1 MHADALKKLTTDS
14 LTQLATLLE
23 QGHSERLTV
32 LLKTM
37 ARFHRYSLHNV
48 CLIIAQRP
56 TATRVAG
63 FHTWRSLGRFVR
75 KGEKGIAIMAP
86 IVGRRRDDA
95 EGEPRT
101 IVGFRAAYV
110 FDVEQTDGAPLP
122 QPAEV
127 GGDPG
132 GKITSL
138 KAAIASRNIVLEYA
152 DNLDGALGLSCGGRI
167 IVLNGLN
174 PASEF
179 AVLAHE
185 YAHELLHRD
194 AARPPSRD
202 TRELEAEAV
211 AFVVGLAVGLE
222 VADAARDYIHLY
234 NGDKDALT
242 ESLERIQRTASLILR
257 SIGLDDSA
265 SEARTGNAA

>member
-14 LTQLATLLE
+14 LTQLAALLE
-23 QGHSERLTV
+23 QGQSERLTM

-95 EGEPRT
+95 GEDEPRT

-132 GKITSL
+132 DKIASL
-138 KAAIASRNIVLEYA
+138 KAAIVSRNIVLEYE
-152 DNLDGALGLSCGGRI
+152 DHLDGALGLSCGGRI
-167 IVLNGLN
+167 RVLNGLT

-185 YAHELLHRD
+185 YAHLCEAIRYVRFLVSTRWRGRD
-194 AARPPSRD
+194 PKPENRYSGKVK
-202 TRELEAEAV
+202 TEGS
-211 AFVVGLAVGLE
+211 VV
-222 VADAARDYIHLY
+222 
-234 NGDKDALT
+234 
-242 ESLERIQRTASLILR
+242 S
-257 SIGLDDSA
+257 
-265 SEARTGNAA
+265 